1 MSLKSTF
8 SNLKDKISEA
18 IVLLKNRRSYSYH
31 DFTTAATIE
40 KSSIVSGDRNVDNK
54 REIARHNYLELF
66 DRAFKNKSIEEIIDY
81 ITGENLLKNFSN
93 KGEIK
98 KIIGEIDSINKERK
112 HISTNP
118 KQLTIDSIYDGL
130 GAKYLVPVDGEL
142 NENTRRAYNL
152 VANRTQAI
160 YRVISFIKTNY
171 QAIINKCDINATPDN
186 ANSKENLKKLL
197 DIVQM
202 YAKSYSSYSSY
213 RDFYLTNFQN
223 ELLDIGREIDA
234 SAYSEDDVLSRGYDI
249 AQIRC
254 TNLAR
259 ANIASDQGLVVDA
272 QAALDKASKNAKEFT
287 ALVTE
292 AQQLK
297 KESLSLQEQIA
308 NIEAANKGNQQ
319 INDVIRNVY
328 NSTDKSCESEIEK
341 AWIGTGNDTDIAG
354 KAYER
359 QKQMIDALHM
369 VADDIL
375 FFKIENEG
383 KDSPTRL
390 TPIKGPDAGFDEK
403 DCELLYKGGTKIE
416 GLQGLQA
423 LLRAYQNDTEVEN
436 KQEIL
441 KVYTFKTQEGEEQ
454 DKILTNEQITIM
466 NNLYQKLK
474 AYYAKNGSLK
484 GFAYQSA
491 THSIPEDIL
500 ENMTAVFKNDFENNT
515 ALTDLKSEQ
524 IDVLH
529 MFIRNYEPVKGL
541 FSKKEIVQ
549 YEIDSRLIGEY
560 ISKEE
565 SCKNIVDFIKV
576 KTIEN
581 NLRIA
586 NKHIEGNNEL
596 ATRLDIQRQAN
607 NAGAE
612 NDLEEARRI
621 KEETEK
627 LAISQEAISQPTKE
641 FKDEAN
647 ELVGNLAKEM
657 TLPDSYEELSTSE
670 EINLASAAEIDTVED
685 KRQNVALGLS
695 TDAST
700 LRENSNRE
708 DIIAIYKKY
717 LTSGQVSSLADFIK
731 QVDKQTQELKENEE
745 NMFIEK

>member
-1 MSLKSTF
+1 MSLKSKF
-8 SNLKDKISEA
+8 SNLKNKISEA

-31 DFTTAATIE
+31 DFTTADTIE
-40 KSSIVSGDRNVDNK
+40 RNSIVSGDRNVDNK

-98 KIIGEIDSINKERK
+98 NIIRELDSVNLERK

-118 KQLTIDSIYDGL
+118 EQLTIESVYDGL
-130 GAKYLVPVDGEL
+130 GAKYLVPADGKFYK
-142 NENTRRAYNL
+142 NTLRAYHL

-160 YRVISFIKTNY
+160 YRVISFIKANY
-171 QAIINKCDINATPDN
+171 QAIINKCDINATPNN
-186 ANSKENLKKLL
+186 ANSKENLKKLF

-202 YAKSYSSYSSY
+202 YAKSYSSYT
-213 RDFYLTNFQN
+213 DFYLTDLQN
-223 ELLDIGREIDA
+223 ELLAIDRETDV
-234 SAYSEDDVLSRGYDI
+234 STYSNDDVLSRGYDI

-259 ANIASDQGLVVDA
+259 ANIASDQGLVGDA
-272 QAALDKASKNAKEFT
+272 KAVLDKASKNAKEFT
-287 ALVTE
+287 DLVTE

-297 KESLSLQEQIA
+297 KESLSLQEQID
-308 NIEAANKGNQQ
+308 NIEAANQSNQK
-319 INDVIRNVY
+319 IAKVIRDVY
-328 NSTDKSCESEIEK
+328 NSTNKSCESEIEK

-359 QKQMIDALHM
+359 QKQMIDALLM
-369 VADDIL
+369 VADDYL
-375 FFKIENEG
+375 FFQISNEG
-383 KDSPTRL
+383 ENYPTRL
-390 TPIKGPDAGFDEK
+390 TPIDGPDANFTKE
-403 DCELLYKGGTKIE
+403 DCELLYDSNTKIE
-416 GLQGLQA
+416 GLQGLQDI
-423 LLRAYQNDTEVEN
+423 LLAYQNDTEVEN

-441 KVYTFKTQEGEEQ
+441 KVYTFKTQEGKEEN
-454 DKILTNEQITIM
+454 KILTNEQITIM
-466 NNLYQKLK
+466 NSLYKRLK
-474 AYYAKNGSLK
+474 AYYAEKGSLK

-500 ENMTAVFKNDFENNT
+500 EDMTAVFKDNFENNT
-515 ALTDLKSEQ
+515 SLTDLTSEQ
-524 IDVLH
+524 IDALH

-565 SCKNIVDFIKV
+565 SCKNIIDFIKV
-576 KTIEN
+576 KAIEN
-581 NLRIA
+581 NLRAA
-586 NKHIEGNNEL
+586 NHYIEQNSTLETN
-596 ATRLDIQRQAN
+596 LDIQRQAN

-612 NDLEEARRI
+612 NDLEEAKKI

-627 LAISQEAISQPTKE
+627 LAIQQEAISQATKE

-647 ELVGNLAKEM
+647 KAVGNLVKEM
-657 TLPDSYEELSTSE
+657 SLPASYEELSTSE
-670 EINLASAAEIDTVED
+670 EINLASAAEINSAENN
-685 KRQNVALGLS
+685 RQDVALGL
-695 TDAST
+695 TQDAST
-700 LRENSNRE
+700 LKESSNRE

-717 LTSGQVSSLADFIK
+717 LTTGQVTSLADFIK
-731 QVDKQTQELKENEE
+731 QVDKQTQDLKENEE
-745 NMFIEK
+745 SMYIEK